1 MVKWVKKGAQ
11 KKTVPKPHYFRT
23 LPDRKRVKLSLW
35 QELIR
40 KRFWNSMARDVDV
53 TRGVV
58 MPTQKTWQ
66 LKNSHG
72 QFPSLR
78 LCVRAKRIKKRLTL
92 NWLRIRTISLYHA
105 GGWGGGGGG
114 RGREAVVPGAL
125 WLVSFKVS
133 FRDCSL
139 MYLIFY
145 ENVILRNIF
154 ESLFRSGKRF
164 AAISQQVILLLS
176 I

>member
-1 MVKWVKKGAQ
+1 M
-11 KKTVPKPHYFRT
+11 
-23 LPDRKRVKLSLW
+23 
-35 QELIR
+35 
-40 KRFWNSMARDVDV
+40 
-53 TRGVV
+53 
-58 MPTQKTWQ
+58 
-66 LKNSHG
+66 
-72 QFPSLR
+72 
-78 LCVRAKRIKKRLTL
+78 
-92 NWLRIRTISLYHA
+92 
-105 GGWGGGGGG
+105 
-114 RGREAVVPGAL
+114 VPGAL